1 MFYEDGNGCNTF
13 AEPQGHTQCVLVSY
27 AECNQKTPQGTFK
40 VVQKTLEF
48 ALMKPFGL
56 SDGKKSRDYTPK
68 KLVRLVVIYLTC
80 VLGSPCTYKNN
91 IAFFLMLGDL

>member
-40 VVQKTLEF
+40 VV
-48 ALMKPFGL
+48 
-56 SDGKKSRDYTPK
+56 
-68 KLVRLVVIYLTC
+68 
-80 VLGSPCTYKNN
+80 
-91 IAFFLMLGDL
+91 